1 LNKGYIALPWLL
13 FGSVLVV
20 FLIYISIQSKDDE
33 TIVVSSDGEEI
44 NKQTLYE
51 TMLDYNGEEV
61 INLLIF
67 ERLIELEANRKN
79 LNVTDKEINEELVRM
94 KGTTTS
100 DEEFEMMLAQN
111 GMSEEDLLEQME
123 TQLTLRKLFEEN
135 VQITKE
141 DLKNYYDENKELYIE
156 EENIRASHILVDS
169 KKEAENILEL
179 LKQGKEFAELAQMH
193 STDGSK
199 DQGGDLGFFER
210 GMMTPPF
217 EEAAFAL
224 DVGELSGVVESEH
237 GFHII
242 KLTDKKEETIHSFED
257 IKDDIRNQLFDMEI
271 SNQLPEWVEQQKAEY
286 GFEIKANL

>member
-1 LNKGYIALPWLL
+1 MNKGYIALPWLL

-193 STDGSK
+193 SIDGSK